1 MRKPA
6 VLLATALSTVA
17 LAGVVGIGVASADPT
32 PTPTPSATA
41 TPTAGLRMVGPY
53 GSRGPTTP
61 ARATP
66 TAGASPSTKPG
77 RPAKGAKGDKGKRDL
92 TQRALHGEVTLGA
105 KKQRV
110 VDFQRGTVSTVS
122 ASSITVLSTDGF
134 SATYGVDAK
143 TKVRH
148 AKEKAAIGD
157 VKTGDKVRVV
167 ALKNGSTLTA
177 TKVAD
182 RTK

>member
-1 MRKPA
+1 MRKPT

-32 PTPTPSATA
+32 TTPTPSATA
-41 TPTAGLRMVGPY
+41 A
-53 GSRGPTTP
+53 
-61 ARATP
+61 P

-77 RPAKGAKGDKGKRDL
+77 KPGKPDKAAKAKRDL
-92 TQRALHGEVTLGA
+92 TQRALHGEVTLGG

-110 VDFQRGTVSTVS
+110 VDFQRGTVADVS
-122 ASSITVLSTDGF
+122 ASSLTVKSTDGF
-134 SATYGVDAK
+134 SATYVVDAK

-167 ALKNGSTLTA
+167 ALKNGSTVTA
-177 TKVAD
+177 TKIAD

>member
-17 LAGVVGIGVASADPT
+17 LAGVVGIGVASADPS

-41 TPTAGLRMVGPY
+41 TPTAG
-53 GSRGPTTP
+53 TN
-61 ARATP
+61 
-66 TAGASPSTKPG
+66 PSTKPG
-77 RPAKGAKGDKGKRDL
+77 KTEKAGKTGRAGKTGKARHDL
-92 TQRALHGEVTLGA
+92 TQRALHGEVTLGG

-110 VDFQRGTVSTVS
+110 VDFQRGTVSAVS
-122 ASSITVLSTDGF
+122 ASSITVLSTDSF
-134 SATYGVDAK
+134 SATYVVDAK

-148 AKEKAAIGD
+148 TREKAVIGD
-157 VKTGDKVRVV
+157 VKTGDTVRVV

-177 TKVAD
+177 TTIAD